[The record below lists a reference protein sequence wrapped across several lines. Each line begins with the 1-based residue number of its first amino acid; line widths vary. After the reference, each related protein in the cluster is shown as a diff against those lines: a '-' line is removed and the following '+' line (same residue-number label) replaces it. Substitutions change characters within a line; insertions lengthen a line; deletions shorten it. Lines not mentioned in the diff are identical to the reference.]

1 MQNRPQT
8 ITKARFR
15 RFCRLVG
22 KGMNFFG
29 ILKRFSLKYLAAAFV
44 VVLFTEMVFGF
55 APHVP
60 QRRTSPLP
68 TADRPITTA
77 GRSAS
82 RGANAAA

>member
-1 MQNRPQT
+1 
-8 ITKARFR
+8 
-15 RFCRLVG
+15 
-22 KGMNFFG
+22 MNFFG

-55 APHVP
+55 APHAAI
-60 QRRTSPLP
+60 QRP
-68 TADRPITTA
+68 AATTA